1 MTYRGLKKRSEGKM
15 GNLTIASFL
24 SFSSSSSSYYVFSF
38 SLSIYSFLL
47 NYLE

>member
-24 SFSSSSSSYYVFSF
+24 SFSSSSSYYVFSF